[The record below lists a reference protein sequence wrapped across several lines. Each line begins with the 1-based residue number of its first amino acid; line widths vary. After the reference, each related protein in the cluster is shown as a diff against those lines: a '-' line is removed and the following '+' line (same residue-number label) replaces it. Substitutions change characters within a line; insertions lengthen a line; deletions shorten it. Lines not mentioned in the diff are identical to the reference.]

1 MVKMVTVTRVGQ
13 NMIDNGNT
21 EILINADNVN
31 QIRSVE
37 GSVEKSKII
46 FNDDSVVNVVES
58 QHELESILN
67 N

>member
-1 MVKMVTVTRVGQ
+1 MVTVTRVGQ